1 MSAMASAV
9 AAGLLAEID
18 PLAYPDRMRL
28 LAERARALSD
38 SGGLAAIA
46 DELYRSTRFHR
57 EIAVFMAV
65 VAGHQPTIAVALSD
79 PDGQIH
85 RAAVS
90 AWICSGAATSA
101 ELAAFVADASWHSR
115 RHVYRALRRSPRPG
129 VADELIEAVRD
140 RYGDGEAARL
150 LVVCSAGTLTRLL
163 PELGYA
169 AGNWSALGQRHPEIV
184 LEMAERQLAGLAAA
198 DRLRWWGEFGAG
210 VLAAGPAVPLRV
222 LDLLERYGPSSG
234 LPGALHRYTCLA
246 VADPERLM
254 GLLTAPSRARWLAR
268 ETLPASLLR
277 CLARLEISA
286 LTPMTRRLRE
296 RDEALAALLEKLPP
310 SRRAAVYDA
319 AYADVDRGQAWPS
332 DQILELLPRT
342 RRRAEAQR
350 VLRLGPICADA
361 ALTLHYTAF
370 LPWEQAAAPLTD
382 ATRRARAE
390 DRAEAYDLMLTC
402 ASRTADADVV
412 AEAISYLRRI
422 RNEQDPVRARALI
435 ALTRVSPR
443 LFQARVVEDLDQ
455 IAGDALAAR
464 DTSGQTRQALA
475 RLATTVLGQHVGS
488 APLMAWSLRTL
499 ELIFG
504 NRLPVMDRIDT
515 QLRRGQEAEV
525 FAAVADWLEAGMR
538 RGSYDAVFAIA
549 QALGRRAW
557 RVPQLQD
564 MLRRAIGPGNISGVV
579 RRGVGLWLAD
589 PATRSQRVEQVLLS
603 DSSTVTLPEVWGALG
618 HRRTDLLD
626 LVLTGAPPQGKFL
639 ADGVRWVSL
648 QAPAVRRW
656 LPRQQAAYAAL
667 LADVAGDAGAKVYTR
682 CAAIAAAAQIPDA
695 GWDVVQPYV
704 GSAHTSLA
712 EAALGALARTDRPG
726 EALPILL
733 HHIGDDRARVAV
745 YAAGRAARY
754 LPPRQLQQIFTP
766 DLLTGGKVTSRKETL
781 RLVAILSVPGA
792 GDVLHRAWA
801 HEGQHRD
808 IRAAIVSAARQR
820 LHDPQSWPIL
830 EEAATGSPQEALAVV
845 ALADPL
851 ACAPRYRDRYGQLI
865 GRACRS
871 SDEQLSP
878 AAWLAAPRWAHW
890 IPDLSAIAAARLTDL
905 DDRRIWKDVAAALGT
920 LLDTGLSGSLLRDV
934 TGQLAALD
942 IAAIDVAGD
951 GSDDADDAER
961 DRAARQRLD
970 LLVDRAAQWGSRAG
984 PDLSRA
990 PLIEAGRGLS
1000 RQPDLTLD
1008 AGTLL
1013 LAGLQLHR
1021 ADGQQLGDGQQLAD
1035 GLTEI
1040 SDLVA
1045 DQPVAA
1051 SRIADMLV
1059 QRVARD
1065 RAADPDTIRAT
1076 VALLERDG
1084 RLSAGLFAVAL
1095 AGYGRYLGWPGAWRT
1110 QIRRLRAHP
1119 MPDVR
1124 TAALAVVMASE

>member
-1 MSAMASAV
+1 MSAMASAG

-28 LAERARALSD
+28 LARRARALSG

-46 DELYRSTRFHR
+46 DELYRGSRFHR
-57 EIAVFMAV
+57 EIALFMAV
-65 VAGHQPTIAVALSD
+65 VAGHQPTIAAALSD
-79 PDGQIH
+79 PDWHIH
-85 RAAVS
+85 RTAVG
-90 AWICSGAATSA
+90 AWVRSGAATAA
-101 ELAAFVADASWHSR
+101 ELAAFVADASWHTR
-115 RHVYRALRRSPRPG
+115 RHVYRALRRSPQPG

-150 LVVCSAGTLTRLL
+150 LVACSAGTLARLL

-169 AGNWSALGQRHPEIV
+169 AGNWSALGQRQPEIV
-184 LEMAERQLAGLAAA
+184 LEMAERQLAELAVA
-198 DRLRWWGEFGAG
+198 DRLRWWGKFGAG
-210 VLAAGPAVPLRV
+210 VLAAGPAVPLRA

-254 GLLTAPSRARWLAR
+254 GLLTVPGRARWLAR
-268 ETLPASLLR
+268 QKLPASLLR
-277 CLARLEISA
+277 HLARLDISA
-286 LTPMTRRLRE
+286 LTLIARRLRE
-296 RDEALAALLEKLPP
+296 RDEALAALLDALPP
-310 SRRAAVYDA
+310 TRRTALYDA
-319 AYADVDRGQAWPS
+319 AYADLDRGQAWPS

-350 VLRLGPICADA
+350 VLQLEPIRADG

-370 LPWEQAAAPLTD
+370 LPWEQAAAPLTE

-390 DRAEAYDLMLTC
+390 DRAEAYELMISC

-412 AEAISYLRRI
+412 TEAISYLRRI
-422 RNEQDPVRARALI
+422 RNEQDLVRARALT
-435 ALTRVSPR
+435 ALARVSPG
-443 LFQARVVEDLDQ
+443 LLQARAVEALDE

-475 RLATTVLGQHVGS
+475 RLATTALRQHVGS

-499 ELIFG
+499 ELMFG
-504 NRLPVMDRIDT
+504 NRLPVLDRIDT

-525 FAAVADWLEAGMR
+525 FAAVADWLEAGLR

-549 QALGRRAW
+549 QALDRRAW

-564 MLRRAIGPGNISGVV
+564 MLRSAIGPGNISGVV
-579 RRGVGLWLAD
+579 RRGAGLWLAD
-589 PATRSQRVEQVLLS
+589 PATRPQRVEQVLLS
-603 DSSTVTLPEVWGALG
+603 DSSTVTLPEVWNALC

-648 QAPAVRRW
+648 QALAVRRW

-667 LADVAGDAGAKVYTR
+667 LAEVAGDAGAKVYTR

-695 GWDVVQPYV
+695 GWDVVQRYV
-704 GSAHTSLA
+704 GSAHTNLA

-733 HHIGDDRARVAV
+733 RHIGDDRARVAM

-754 LPPRQLQQIFTP
+754 LAPWQLRQIFTP
-766 DLLTGGKVTSRKETL
+766 DLVTAGKVTSRKETL
-781 RLVAILSVPGA
+781 RLMAILSVPDA

-801 HEGQHRD
+801 QGGQHRD

-830 EEAATGSPQEALAVV
+830 DEAATGSPQEALAVV

-851 ACAPRYRDRYGQLI
+851 ACAPRYRHRYGQLI
-865 GRACRS
+865 GRTCHSTDA
-871 SDEQLSP
+871 QLSP
-878 AAWLAAPRWAHW
+878 AAWLAAPRWAQW
-890 IPDLSAIAAARLTDL
+890 IPEISAIAAARLTDL
-905 DDRRIWKDVAAALGT
+905 DDRRRWKDVAAALGT
-920 LLDTGLSGSLLRDV
+920 LLDTGLSGSLLPDV
-934 TGQLAALD
+934 TDQLAALD
-942 IAAIDVAGD
+942 IAALDIAGG
-951 GSDDADDAER
+951 GSAGGDDAGR

-970 LLVDRAAQWGSRAG
+970 LVVDLAAQWGSRAG

-1000 RQPDLTLD
+1000 RQPDLTLA

-1013 LAGLQLHR
+1013 LGGLQLHR
-1021 ADGQQLGDGQQLAD
+1021 ADGQELTD

-1040 SDLVA
+1040 SDLLP

-1051 SRIADMLV
+1051 SRIADVLV

-1065 RAADPDTIRAT
+1065 RPADPDTIRAA

-1095 AGYGRYLGWPGAWRT
+1095 AGYGSRLGWPGAWRT
-1110 QIRRLRAHP
+1110 QVRRLRAHP